1 VLLSL
6 LSHQGFAMHRIAC
19 LTIVA
24 LGLVASLMET
34 TCWASNVYTVRS
46 WTKMSGE
53 KFSGRFERMDD
64 TNVVMAVSGTTKF
77 IPLADLS
84 FPDQQFLQAGLA
96 GGTQPL
102 TVPLTP
108 PPAVV
113 VAPPVAVQSA
123 PPAVIAPPVVE
134 TPPVVSPPTVAPP
147 VATQPPVQYTPP
159 QYTPPQYVQPQ
170 YTPPTY
176 TPPQFNPPQYQ
187 PPRMEYVRVE
197 QPNSAY
203 TTGRY
208 TGGAGFIVFIIGTL
222 IRILVVANRNN

>member
-1 VLLSL
+1 
-6 LSHQGFAMHRIAC
+6 MHRIAC

-24 LGLVASLMET
+24 LCVAASLTEA

-46 WTKMSGE
+46 WTKVSGE

-64 TNVVMAVSGTTKF
+64 TNVVMSVSGTTKF

-113 VAPPVAVQSA
+113 VAPPVAVAPAPSAVA
-123 PPAVIAPPVVE
+123 PPVAVAPQVVE
-134 TPPVVSPPTVAPP
+134 TPPVVSTPTVAPP
-147 VATQPPVQYTPP
+147 VVTQPPV